1 MPLLAALALVMG
13 TSGVASAAGGGD
25 WPLANRDLSSTRA
38 DLASGIDRAN
48 VKTLRVAW
56 RFRFGAP
63 AGASGVFTATPVVA
77 HGVVYVQDMESNVF
91 ALDLKTGAVRWDH
104 RFFDETAG
112 PNGVVVDGGRVY
124 GATDTSAFALSATNG
139 KLLWTR
145 LLERPTERYVDVA
158 PQVANGTVY
167 ISTIGVPPNGRGALY
182 TLSAATGKVRWRL
195 STIRGAWRVP
205 SEAGGGGAWY
215 PPSVAAGTAYW
226 GIANPYPYGGT
237 HQHPNGGAFAGPALY
252 TDSLVAVAPGGT
264 VAWFDQVSRHDVRD
278 YDFQLSPVLAT
289 VGGRSLV
296 FGAGKAG
303 IVVAWDRTSHRRVWQ
318 AKVGVHLNDTGPL
331 PRQRTT
337 VCPGLL
343 GGAETPM
350 AYARGTLFVPV
361 VDLCMRGSA
370 VGYEDVDRVDVP
382 KRGRG
387 ELVALDASDRQARVD
402 SAAPARRV
410 RLRDRHA
417 RGRVHGDAGRDRV
430 GVRYPRWHADLER
443 PRTRRYQLVPGGD
456 GQHAARR
463 SGRAAHRIDHRA
475 DGLPHAV
482 ARRSRGRRSDSG
494 L

>member
-1 MPLLAALALVMG
+1 MG

-38 DLASGIDRAN
+38 DLTSGIDRAN

-145 LLERPTERYVDVA
+145 LLERPTERSVDVA
-158 PQVANGTVY
+158 PQVANGAVY

-182 TLSAATGKVRWRL
+182 ALSAATGKVRWRL

-264 VAWFDQVSRHDVRD
+264 VAWFDQVTRHDVRD

-387 ELVALDASDRQARVD
+387 ELVALDARTG
-402 SAAPARRV
+402 RRV
-410 RLRDRHA
+410 
-417 RGRVHGDAGRDRV
+417 
-430 GVRYPRWHADLER
+430 W
-443 PRTRRYQLVPGGD
+443 TRR
-456 GQHAARR
+456 
-463 SGRAAHRIDHRA
+463 
-475 DGLPHAV
+475 LPHAV
-482 ARRSRGRRSDSG
+482 FGCATVTRGVVFTATLDGTVSAFDTRDGTPIWSARARAGINSCPAVTGNTLLVGAGVPLTGSTTELTAYRTQ
-494 L
+494 